1 MHYVSLIRQ
10 HALTEEK
17 AADYIVLEK
26 ALDSHELEE
35 LHKLLKRKRPQP
47 AKMKNEGAGESDDER
62 KARYADRDSSI
73 SWFKAEV
80 ECPLVYQRLLCLV
93 REANTHWPIIKV
105 CKTGELECTYEE
117 FCKSADLFL
126 TYQSTSPC
134 ILGQRAMLGE
144 MFCAKLDAFVK
155 GNDPED
161 ARQMTV
167 VLMLSKQSEYTG
179 GSFQAKVKGPS
190 GKKVTRAIS
199 FDAGDALIF
208 PSKRLMHRVSVVKTG
223 LRKTLVFW
231 AWENASCRFYTDSKR

>member
-1 MHYVSLIRQ
+1 MTIEPRRRLRTKMAPPPSYVRKSLFKIK
-10 HALTEEK
+10 EK

-117 FCKSADLFL
+117 VQYSV
-126 TYQSTSPC
+126 YGP
-134 ILGQRAMLGE
+134 GQHFNAWHQ
-144 MFCAKLDAFVK
+144 DAFVK